1 MDLLMHHEITAVAP
15 DRGISNNNCRGRG
28 VKNVRKSMRSVRCRT
43 ISFILHFTYFH
54 SLISKRKMNFGII
67 MNRWSKSCFTLL
79 IILFSFTIFVTNLQ
93 IKGKASHLKK
103 ATGAKGVKLKSSIH
117 EILKSSARQYPAAFP
132 GSSLLGVC
140 PLCDS
145 SVFGYCSHKLIHDT
159 CCCTFPGTFTP
170 LVNRK
175 LCVIASCLLTQLDL
189 SKTFRGNILP
199 VKLYDENF
207 YLTKT

>member
-1 MDLLMHHEITAVAP
+1 
-15 DRGISNNNCRGRG
+15 
-28 VKNVRKSMRSVRCRT
+28 
-43 ISFILHFTYFH
+43 
-54 SLISKRKMNFGII
+54 

-117 EILKSSARQYPAAFP
+117 EILKSSSRQYPAAFP

-159 CCCTFPGTFTP
+159 CCCTFP
-170 LVNRK
+170 VAIYRK
-175 LCVIASCLLTQLDL
+175 PPQCVYYDCRILYAKSCYEHNLIKNCCCQNPHL
-189 SKTFRGNILP
+189 SFN
-199 VKLYDENF
+199 
-207 YLTKT
+207 